1 MEENDIF
8 LEETSN
14 KINFN
19 PIQIELN
26 GNKNDLNIKAKGD
39 IIIFSINDKH
49 EFPSVKYTR
58 KMNIKEIKDLN
69 AVFNSL
75 NSLEDFYNY
84 FKTLSENEKL
94 NIKKEKDKILIIFH
108 VDVLLK
114 KEKIEIT
121 LFPKKKDIDSTIKEI
136 CQEIINMKEKI
147 QEIDNLKNENKE
159 LKNEII
165 NLKNK
170 NQLLEEKLEKQNKI
184 IDNLKNTFILDKSV
198 IMKEDEENLIF
209 SEIEN
214 KMNKKIKKL
223 KKLYQATIDGG
234 DSKYF
239 HLKCDNIPDT
249 LVLIKSE
256 EKRRFGGFT
265 PIPWKSEGEYIK
277 DPEQLTFVFSLDN
290 KKIYPLKIIEWA
302 VYHQRDSGPCFGG
315 GRDIAIDGNP
325 LKENTLYN
333 TQYSFD
339 YKGDILALSEYK
351 DNKLK
356 IIEYEVFQV
365 IFD

>member
-1 MEENDIF
+1 MEEFDF
-8 LEETSN
+8 HKEETSS
-14 KINFN
+14 KIHFN

-26 GNKNDLNIKAKGD
+26 GIKNDLKIKSKGD
-39 IIIFSINDKH
+39 IIFFSINDKQQ
-49 EFPSVKYTR
+49 FPSIKYIR
-58 KMNIKEIKDLN
+58 KMNFEEIKDLN
-69 AVFNSL
+69 AVFNTL
-75 NSLEDFYNY
+75 NSLDDFYDY
-84 FKTLSENEKL
+84 FKTLSKNQKL
-94 NIKKEKDKILIIFH
+94 SIKKEQDKILIIFY

-114 KEKIEIT
+114 QEKIEIK
-121 LFPKKKDIDSTIKEI
+121 LFPKKKDIDSSLKEI
-136 CQEIINMKEKI
+136 CQEILNMKEKI
-147 QEIDNLKNENKE
+147 KEIDGLEKENKE
-159 LKNEII
+159 LKNEIN

-170 NQLLEEKLEKQNKI
+170 NQILEGKIEKQNKI
-184 IDNLKNTFILDKSV
+184 IEVLKGNFVFDKSV
-198 IMKEDEENLIF
+198 IMKEDEENWIYT
-209 SEIEN
+209 EIEN
-214 KMNKKIKKL
+214 KMNKKIKNL
-223 KKLYQATIDGG
+223 NKLYQATIDGG

-256 EKRRFGGFT
+256 DKRRFGGFT

-277 DPEQLTFVFSLDN
+277 DPEQMTFVFSLDN

-302 VYHQRDSGPCFGG
+302 VYHQKDSGPCFGG

-325 LKENTLYN
+325 IKENTLYN